1 MKWLMTI
8 LGLVLTAVGVLWS
21 LQGSGLLAHSAMSG
35 QKMWLIIGVIVGV
48 VGIVLLV
55 SGVVRLASRAGVKE

>member
-8 LGLVLTAVGVLWS
+8 LGLVLTAFGVLWS

-35 QKMWLIIGVIVGV
+35 QKMWLVIGVIVGV

-55 SGVVRLASRAGVKE
+55 SGVVRLASRASVKD